1 MCQSVRVRLAPS
13 QRATIKKWYG
23 VIIPIYASIGL
34 FILGGLIFTQGPR
47 SPEPTAVA
55 RAVDR

>member
-1 MCQSVRVRLAPS
+1 M
-13 QRATIKKWYG
+13 IKKWYG

-55 RAVDR
+55 RAVER